1 MYEDSQEIDG
11 RIEQVN
17 KEERRI
23 IRQTGTRVLQRL
35 MGRKFRRIFLGETW
49 LKYSGSVQLCPAKTA
64 N

>member
-35 MGRKFRRIFLGETW
+35 MGRKFRQIYRNIAQNYILEFFGTI
-49 LKYSGSVQLCPAKTA
+49 
-64 N
+64 